1 MLRQSFGVSAGMWT
15 GGSGE
20 GRVEQVGRAHEW
32 VHMSQ
37 LGVETRVSASDRD
50 GHTRLILSQRVGHAS
65 PKVEGI
71 GYGALLGLVGGVIGT
86 AVWADALG
94 VSGWLLFVLLTLV
107 TTLVAAP
114 LITRLDR
121 GWREKK
127 QRGLKELAVEVE
139 QVFEDATPGGA
150 GRTAS
155 PEATPRTAE
164 PEPAGR
170 IDLDAVPEAE
180 GGGVRSEAGPRNR
193 VRP

>member
-65 PKVEGI
+65 PRVEGI
-71 GYGALLGLVGGVIGT
+71 GYGAFAGVVGGLIGT
-86 AVWADALG
+86 ALWASALG
-94 VSGWLLFVLLTLV
+94 VPGWLFFVLLTLA

-114 LITRLDR
+114 LVIRLDR
-121 GWREKK
+121 RWRDKK
-127 QRGLKELAVEVE
+127 QRKLKELAADIE
-139 QVFEDATPGGA
+139 QIFEDSAPHVA
-150 GRTAS
+150 AS
-155 PEATPRTAE
+155 ERSQASDPARAE
-164 PEPAGR
+164 PAVAGR
-170 IDLDAVPEAE
+170 IDLDGLPDAPASTEA
-180 GGGVRSEAGPRNR
+180 PTRNR
-193 VRP
+193 ERS